1 MVFNYTKRLY
11 DLEKTIRRTV
21 RLLCIVYTLQEYVVN
36 IVITKGK
43 SMEPSILSGD
53 VLITEKLSAHF
64 FQNKLK
70 KGDIVNF
77 IKPGSE
83 MILIKRITGTPNE
96 SIITNISSFGYSNKN
111 CILKKFNSVP
121 PGHLWME
128 GDNRDISIDSRIF
141 GPVPMALLKG
151 RSIAIIWPLS
161 RRKFL

>member
-111 CILKKFNSVP
+111 CILK
-121 PGHLWME
+121 
-128 GDNRDISIDSRIF
+128 
-141 GPVPMALLKG
+141 
-151 RSIAIIWPLS
+151 
-161 RRKFL
+161 